1 MAAGQPPEW
10 VLYLR
15 KSRGR
20 AGIARQRTVTTA
32 HIERLGGHVGPE
44 FTDTDRTAFQR
55 TGGARPV
62 RERFDDMLAH
72 LRAHPGTGLAA
83 WHADRLLRNA
93 GDTELLIETCA
104 AGHHLVETPRGGTY
118 DLSTA
123 TGRKRLR
130 DDATMASYE
139 VDHAIERITAAK
151 LEAVAAGEDL
161 GGRRRFGWHKRAEGF
176 GILAAE
182 ADLIASGTRSV
193 IAGAS
198 LASLARS
205 WNTAGVTTTTGNPW
219 TPSEVRRT
227 LLRARNAGLLE
238 HHGQVTGPGTG
249 WAAVVSEAEWRA
261 CRAILTD
268 PSRRDTPGPARRW
281 LLSGIAE
288 CGACG
293 DGTTVIVTYSG
304 GKGRLMRPVY
314 RDRPRGRP
322 GHVAR
327 DVRSLDDFV
336 ANTVIRLIGRQD
348 IPLSAPDLT
357 HLHTELAAVQGE
369 LKELARAVGQRKMNA
384 TRALL
389 ATQPLEEAER
399 ELQERIDRALV
410 PHALAPFAG
419 RDPAQ
424 AWHGLLLDQRR
435 AVVAR
440 TMRVVIRP
448 SPRGRRPGWH
458 PGEPYLDTRSV
469 DLIPR
474 AGLHGPIP

>member
-1 MAAGQPPEW
+1 MPAGQPPEW
-10 VLYLR
+10 ALYLR

-20 AGIARQRTVTTA
+20 AGIARQRTITTA
-32 HIERLGGHVGPE
+32 HIHRQGGTIGAE
-44 FTDTDRTAFQR
+44 FADTDRTAFQR

-62 RERFDDMLAH
+62 RERFDDMIAW
-72 LRAHPGTGLAA
+72 LRTRPGAGVAA
-83 WHADRLLRNA
+83 WHADRLLRNPA
-93 GDTELLIETCA
+93 DTELLIETCA
-104 AGHHLVETPRGGTY
+104 AGGHLVETPRGGSY

-130 DDATMASYE
+130 DDANQAAYE
-139 VDHAIERITAAK
+139 VDHSIERITAAK

-161 GGRRRFGWHKRAEGF
+161 GGRRRFGWHKRSDGF
-176 GILAAE
+176 GVLAAE
-182 ADLIASGTRSV
+182 AELIASGTRSV

-268 PSRRDTPGPARRW
+268 PARRDTPGPGRRW

-304 GKGRLMRPVY
+304 GKGRAMRPVY

-322 GHVAR
+322 SHVAR
-327 DVRSLDDFV
+327 DVRSLDDWV
-336 ANTVIRLIGRQD
+336 EGAVIEIMRRQD
-348 IPLSAPDLT
+348 IPLHVPDLT
-357 HLHTELAAVQGE
+357 HLHAELAAVQGE

-399 ELQERIDRALV
+399 DLQERIGRAMV

-419 RDPAQ
+419 RDPVQ
-424 AWHGLLLDQRR
+424 AWAAMSLEQHR
-435 AVVAR
+435 AVVKGL
-440 TMRVVIRP
+440 MRVVIQP
-448 SPRGRRPGWH
+448 SRRGHIPGARPG
-458 PGEPYLDTRSV
+458 GRYFDKDAV
-469 DLIPR
+469 DLVPLD
-474 AGLHGPIP
+474 LHGPIP